1 MVSIKAK
8 AAKRLSRQPLGGFI
22 GSIFLYIMKILAIIK
37 TVVYMIGI
45 VVAIITIVLITAVM
59 FTGEVSGYYIQQI
72 SNETGETMLNS
83 ALLGSIIVSI
93 IFSTVIL
100 IIGGIV
106 SATFIISGK
115 IIQRNLINTKQ
126 K

>member
-1 MVSIKAK
+1 
-8 AAKRLSRQPLGGFI
+8 
-22 GSIFLYIMKILAIIK
+22 MKILAIIK